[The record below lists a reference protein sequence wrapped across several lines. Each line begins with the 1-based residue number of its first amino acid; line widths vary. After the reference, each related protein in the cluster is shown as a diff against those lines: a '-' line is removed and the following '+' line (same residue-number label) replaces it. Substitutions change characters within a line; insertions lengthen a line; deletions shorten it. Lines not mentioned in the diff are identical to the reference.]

1 MKKTR
6 LVTVTG
12 SRTNTLWHMLNH
24 YKNIVDEMYVVV
36 YEWDGTNILSE
47 VGRILEN
54 FPTAKIVKVERRE
67 KFNWEVVTQ
76 LYNEIKLMHPDD
88 WWVVSDDD
96 EFHIYPMPLP
106 FMIEDCEE
114 NGWDI
119 VRGGFIDRIG
129 DNGTFPEIQP
139 YKNIFQQFPLAGF
152 FRYPLSAACPNK
164 ICVVKGYVE
173 ITNGQH
179 YAKINGETLWGP
191 QLDNKLIAPIDRYS
205 TQVHHFKWDSTC
217 VERIKAVADIKKD
230 YAYSKEY
237 LKMYQ
242 AIRSNNF
249 EIDITNGEFMIENI
263 GEGEYSQ
270 WKILFEKIVTI

>member
-36 YEWDGTNILSE
+36 YEWEGTNILTE

-54 FPTAKIVKVERRE
+54 FPSAKIVKVERRE
-67 KFNWEVVTQ
+67 KFNWEVVTE
-76 LYNEIKLMHPDD
+76 LYNEVKMMHPDD

-96 EFHIYPMPLP
+96 EFHIYSMPLP

-129 DNGTFPEIQP
+129 ENGSFPEIQP

-152 FRYPLSAACPNK
+152 FRYPLSGACPNK
-164 ICVVKGYVE
+164 ICVVKGYVQ

-217 VERIKAVADIKKD
+217 VERIKAVADIKKE

-242 AIRSNNF
+242 SIRSNNF
-249 EIDITNGEFMIENI
+249 EIDITNSEFMIENI
-263 GEGEYSQ
+263 VEGEYSQ
-270 WKILFEKIVTI
+270 WKNLFEKIVKI